1 MPFTETDIASWTL
14 AVTLAFFSHVALS
27 AWINL
32 VRGGSHGVLSAPS
45 WFPGRQVT
53 GAVYFLPALLLIAF
67 LPASGPLGVLLVA
80 FGAPITMTS
89 IIAVYA
95 LPAAVMVASQGPG
108 HGSYM
113 DAGTYGQRDNEW
125 SAPFLDAFSALEETV
140 LRDGVT
146 GEPLLNEKGREIIV
160 DNPLRDFVGGLL
172 KGVVLMALP
181 PAVLWYAW
189 TGEVWAFSY
198 LLAGVAYPVAWFLNN
213 RWWRHLGRIG
223 LTKTTPVY
231 WAELI
236 QGAVFGAMTWV
247 FLAAAIL

>member
-1 MPFTETDIASWTL
+1 MLFTGIEIAAWTL
-14 AVTLAFFSHVALS
+14 LMTAAVFFHAAAS

-32 VRGGSHGVLSAPS
+32 VRGGSHGILAAPS

-53 GAVYFLPALLLIAF
+53 GAIYFLPALFLAASLPSSGALGGLAASLG
-67 LPASGPLGVLLVA
+67 LPAA
-80 FGAPITMTS
+80 MTS

-95 LPAAVMVASQGPG
+95 LPAAIMVASQGPG

-125 SAPFLDAFSALEETV
+125 SAPFLDAFSVLEETV

-146 GEPLLNEKGREIIV
+146 GEPLLNDKGHEIIV

-189 TGEVWAFSY
+189 TGEIWAFSY
-198 LLAGVAYPVAWFLNN
+198 LLSGVAYPVAWFLNN

-223 LTKTTPVY
+223 LTKSTPVY